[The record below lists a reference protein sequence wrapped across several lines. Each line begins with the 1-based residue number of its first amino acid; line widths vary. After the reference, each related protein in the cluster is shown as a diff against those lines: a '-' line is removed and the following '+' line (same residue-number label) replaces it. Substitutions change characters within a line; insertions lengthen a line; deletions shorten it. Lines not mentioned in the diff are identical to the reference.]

1 MIDIKKL
8 RENPEFYKKSSLAK
22 KVRVDIDAIIKLDK
36 ENRKAIGKINEIRSQ
51 IKSGSKSKPTPEEI
65 QRLKNIGNEI
75 KELESKQKSAE
86 EKLNSL
92 ILQIPNPAASDVK
105 AGESEKDNDI
115 LSVHGK
121 PTKFAFPIKDY
132 MQIGSDLDLIDVDRA
147 AKVSGSRFGYLKNEA
162 AMLEFA
168 LVQYAWDLIVKKEK
182 YIPVVPP
189 VMISEKAMKAMGYLE
204 HGGEDETYHFKEDGL
219 YFVGTSEQSMGP
231 YHMDEM
237 LNEKSL
243 PLRYTAFST
252 CFRRE
257 AGSYGKD
264 TKGILRV
271 HQFDKIE
278 MFVYCKP
285 EDSEKEHQ
293 KLLGIEQTLVDGLG
307 LPYRIIRQCTAD
319 LGKPAAKTYDI
330 ETWLP
335 SQNTYR
341 ETHSTSNTTDYQAR
355 RLNIRFKDSKTG
367 KNDIVHALNGTA
379 FAIGRIIIMIME
391 NYQQKDGSVEIP
403 KVLQKYMGIKK
414 IINKK

>member
-278 MFVYCKP
+278 MFVYCK
-285 EDSEKEHQ
+285 
-293 KLLGIEQTLVDGLG
+293 
-307 LPYRIIRQCTAD
+307 
-319 LGKPAAKTYDI
+319 
-330 ETWLP
+330 
-335 SQNTYR
+335 
-341 ETHSTSNTTDYQAR
+341 
-355 RLNIRFKDSKTG
+355 
-367 KNDIVHALNGTA
+367 
-379 FAIGRIIIMIME
+379 
-391 NYQQKDGSVEIP
+391 
-403 KVLQKYMGIKK
+403 
-414 IINKK
+414 